1 MRRILYFLMAVF
13 LFSCEKDKI
22 GTGVYYY
29 AENYIN
35 RYYDGGV
42 ALKMLEGHHY
52 GNREPMILQTGF
64 VIAPSGGLE
73 YGPWYFDSY
82 AKEQFLKIA
91 ERNGDT
97 SFNRKVFN
105 GERLGEAFADNFH
118 ELHIVSDA
126 DWDEE
131 HPAGTLLDD
140 ILSVRMY
147 SFAEFIRN
155 GYHDLAR
162 NKSEPLGDYRSLQI
176 IQKRVSE
183 LTSDDMEII
192 AYSISDMTL
201 QTKSPVIVFT
211 SAPTLEKEHTLT
223 LRWTT
228 VEGDVKTASVTCT
241 PEVDPVL
248 Q

>member
-1 MRRILYFLMAVF
+1 MAVF

-42 ALKMLEGHHY
+42 ALKMLEEHHY

-105 GERLGEAFADNFH
+105 GERLGEAFADNFR

-131 HPAGTLLDD
+131 HPAGKPLDD
-140 ILSVRMY
+140 LFRVSVRSWKQRDEYGAPLLCRERMDRIGPEHLQMIP
-147 SFAEFIRN
+147 FNPKNPWN
-155 GYHDLAR
+155 GRKNLR
-162 NKSEPLGDYRSLQI
+162 PIEIEPLAEPA
-176 IQKRVSE
+176 SE
-183 LTSDDMEII
+183 RHHRLTLT
-192 AYSISDMTL
+192 MTTADGR
-201 QTKSPVIVFT
+201 TKSASIDYP
-211 SAPTLEKEHTLT
+211 P
-223 LRWTT
+223 
-228 VEGDVKTASVTCT
+228 KTG
-241 PEVDPVL
+241 L
-248 Q
+248 